1 LVGVIQW
8 EMNKPELK
16 IIQRS
21 MKLGE
26 FYKLPLKVMKLL
38 ETGKL
43 SFWALKIYFLIQE
56 YVADNGTCI
65 LYLDDFCLGNGMEK
79 TRLLEGISYL
89 ALLKL
94 ISYQK
99 MGEKRIAI
107 YFEGFSHGFEFE
119 TEI

>member
-1 LVGVIQW
+1 
-8 EMNKPELK
+8 MNKPELK

-38 ETGKL
+38 ETGRL
-43 SFWALKIYFLIQE
+43 SYWALKIYFLIQE

-107 YFEGFSHGFEFE
+107 YFEGFPHGFEFE

>member
-1 LVGVIQW
+1 MMDRLPIKV
-8 EMNKPELK
+8 
-16 IIQRS
+16 IQRS

-38 ETGKL
+38 DTGKL
-43 SFWALKIYFLIQE
+43 TLWALKTYLQIQE
-56 YVADNGTCI
+56 YVTDNGTCI
-65 LYLDDFCLGNGMEK
+65 LYLDDFCLGNGMER

-107 YFEGFSHGFEFE
+107 YFGGFSHGFEFE

>member
-1 LVGVIQW
+1 MRRSRAKGVVIW
-8 EMNKPELK
+8 D
-16 IIQRS
+16 
-21 MKLGE
+21 
-26 FYKLPLKVMKLL
+26 
-38 ETGKL
+38 
-43 SFWALKIYFLIQE
+43 LKIYFLIQE

>member
-1 LVGVIQW
+1 MMDRLPIKV
-8 EMNKPELK
+8 
-16 IIQRS
+16 IQRS

-38 ETGKL
+38 DTGKL
-43 SFWALKIYFLIQE
+43 TLWALKTYLQIQE
-56 YVADNGTCI
+56 YVTDNGSCI
-65 LYLDDFCLGNGMEK
+65 LYLDDFCLGNGMTG

-94 ISYQK
+94 ISY
-99 MGEKRIAI
+99 ERIGDKKVAI
-107 YFEGFSHGFEFE
+107 YFESFPHGFEFE